1 MAAAL
6 RRKSAEGA
14 SLCRVPCLVFSGMFS
29 GARRTFFFFS
39 FFSFSRFFSFS
50 CLALLLPLPL
60 VYFDFLHRPPQEASV
75 LRATKAQGGFF

>member
-1 MAAAL
+1 MATAL

-14 SLCRVPCLVFSGMFS
+14 SLCRVPCPVFS
-29 GARRTFFFFS
+29 GARRTFVFFR
-39 FFSFSRFFSFS
+39 FSFSRFFSFS
-50 CLALLLPLPL
+50 CLLHGLLALLLPLPL